1 MARFILRFRGK
12 GAKPSKD
19 VEQIRALPE
28 TTVLDDSSRM
38 LLVEAPEASLRAA
51 VSTMTD
57 WVMTEERMIPLPD
70 ARPKLRQGH

>member
-1 MARFILRFRGK
+1 MPRFILRYRGK
-12 GAKPSKD
+12 RAKPSED
-19 VEQIRALPE
+19 VEQIRALPD

-38 LLVEAPEASLRAA
+38 LLVEGSEANLKAA

-57 WVMTEERMIPLPD
+57 WVMSEERMIPLPD